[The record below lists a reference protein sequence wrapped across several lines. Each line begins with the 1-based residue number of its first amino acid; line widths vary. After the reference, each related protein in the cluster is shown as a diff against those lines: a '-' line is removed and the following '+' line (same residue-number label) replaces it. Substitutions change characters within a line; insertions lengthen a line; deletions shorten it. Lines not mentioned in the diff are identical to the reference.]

1 MNRPS
6 PQDQAT
12 PAPSQPPQRDL
23 RVVEIL
29 GIEYFIY
36 WEQMTVG
43 ASFFIPTTATPAQA
57 LAVLK
62 PVARRLNY
70 KLKAQ
75 PRREY
80 GRYGVRVWRMG

>member
-1 MNRPS
+1 M
-6 PQDQAT
+6 QA
-12 PAPSQPPQRDL
+12 PPPQPQPDL
-23 RVVEIL
+23 RVVEIH

-43 ASFFIPTTATPAQA
+43 ASCFLPTTATAKQVMAA
-57 LAVLK
+57 LR
-62 PVARRLNY
+62 PVARTLNY

>member
-1 MNRPS
+1 MSQHS
-6 PQDQAT
+6 PQDLGTQA
-12 PAPSQPPQRDL
+12 PPLPQQHEH
-23 RVVEIL
+23 RVVVIHDV
-29 GIEYFIY
+29 EYFIY

-43 ASFFIPTTATPAQA
+43 ASFFLPTTATPVQA
-57 LAVLK
+57 MAVLK
-62 PVARRLNY
+62 PIARALNY